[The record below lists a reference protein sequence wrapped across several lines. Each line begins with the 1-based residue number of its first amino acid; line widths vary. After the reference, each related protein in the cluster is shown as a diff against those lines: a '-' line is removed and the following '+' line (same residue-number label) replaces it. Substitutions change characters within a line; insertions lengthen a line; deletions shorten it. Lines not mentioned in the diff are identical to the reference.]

1 MGARTALHV
10 EELHRQYS
18 QRVYGYVY
26 RRTSDVQ
33 SAQQITN
40 DVFRIAWQHQK
51 EPSEDALPWLLVT
64 ARNLVAN
71 EYRAQRRQRSL
82 IEKLGSS
89 ELARRPQPENDPGAA
104 VREVLNTLRPQERE
118 ILMLAYWDSLSLNE
132 ISTIL
137 RCSPDSAKS
146 RLFRARKAFSKK
158 APNQMLK
165 GGTSNGQH

>member
-26 RRTSDVQ
+26 RRTTDVQ
-33 SAQQITN
+33 LAQQITN

-51 EPSEDALPWLLVT
+51 EPSAEVLPWLLVT
-64 ARNLVAN
+64 ARNLIAN
-71 EYRAQRRQRSL
+71 EFRARRRQRSL
-82 IEKLGSS
+82 VEKLGGA
-89 ELARRPQPENDPGAA
+89 ELARRREPEDDPGSA
-104 VREVLNTLRPQERE
+104 VRDVLNTLRPQERE
-118 ILMLAYWDSLSLNE
+118 ILMLAYWDLLSILE
-132 ISTIL
+132 ISSIL
-137 RCSPDSAKS
+137 ECSPDSAKS

-165 GGTSNGQH
+165 GGTSDGQH